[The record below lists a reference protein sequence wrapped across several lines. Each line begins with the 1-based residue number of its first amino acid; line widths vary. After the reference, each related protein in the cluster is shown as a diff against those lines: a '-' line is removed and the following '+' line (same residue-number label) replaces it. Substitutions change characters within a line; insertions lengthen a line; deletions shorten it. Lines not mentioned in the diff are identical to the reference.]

1 MPPEKQTEL
10 RNLFRSLIQDDSPI
24 VRRSTANNLI
34 NFIPF
39 IDEEEIKS
47 EIVPV
52 FDNLSQ
58 DEQVNTSAY
67 KLRSHLSF

>member
-1 MPPEKQTEL
+1 MSAEKQTEL
-10 RNLFRSLIQDDSPI
+10 RNIFRSLIQDDAPI

-34 NFIPF
+34 NFIPY
-39 IDEEEIKS
+39 IKEEEIKS

-58 DEQVNTSAY
+58 DEQVNNST
-67 KLRSHLSF
+67 KK

>member
-1 MPPEKQTEL
+1 MPAEKQTEL

-24 VRRSTANNLI
+24 VRSSTANNLI
-34 NFIPF
+34 NFIPH
-39 IDEEEIKS
+39 IDEDEIKS

-58 DEQVNTSAY
+58 DEQV
-67 KLRSHLSF
+67 L